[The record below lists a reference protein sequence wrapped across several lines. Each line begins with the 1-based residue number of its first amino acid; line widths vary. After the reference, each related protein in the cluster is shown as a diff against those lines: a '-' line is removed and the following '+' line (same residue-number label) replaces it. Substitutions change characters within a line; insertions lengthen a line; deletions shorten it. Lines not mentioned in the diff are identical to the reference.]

1 MKDENAKKEYLDNAT
16 IWATMHKAGGPVA
29 WVAIV
34 LSFFVTE
41 MFGKWK
47 DYQLQSLSTGS
58 TAAIEGAEAG
68 DSGV

>member
-1 MKDENAKKEYLDNAT
+1 MET
-16 IWATMHKAGGPVA
+16 VWATMHKAGGPVT

-41 MFGKWK
+41 MFSKWK

-58 TAAIEGAEAG
+58 KAAAGGDETG
-68 DSGV
+68 DSSV